1 MGKGNFFSIGRY
13 SRFSKVLLFF
23 IFLVVVI
30 SIICIYRQ
38 STIIKTQNNVKKLS
52 DNEIKN
58 MNHIWLY
65 WETPPGKTRP
75 TYIDLCYDTIKKHCS
90 KNFKV
95 HLLDEKSVYTYL
107 PKLRRDINNL
117 RIPQKA
123 DYIRLALLKKYGGI
137 WLDSDIIV
145 FSDLI
150 DYINKLKDYDFI
162 GFGCH
167 FKTCSTNPS
176 GYPKPAN
183 WALVS
188 RPNGILVTECLNKAD
203 EILKNGTKNMELPKN
218 YHILGR
224 SLLWECINKLLKTG
238 SWDYYHVPSTCIDR
252 DYDNMKWT
260 NKRALSTEFLD
271 KRCSSNLKLTPI
283 YHTAPGFPSW
293 FLKLSKDEILKSEYL
308 VSSMFRKSLN
318 N

>member
-1 MGKGNFFSIGRY
+1 MVLVNYTIISNLRNIIKCIINLMGKGNFFSIGRY

-38 STIIKTQNNVKKLS
+38 STIIKTQNNVKKIS

-150 DYINKLKDYDFI
+150 DYINNLKD
-162 GFGCH
+162 
-167 FKTCSTNPS
+167 
-176 GYPKPAN
+176 
-183 WALVS
+183 L
-188 RPNGILVTECLNKAD
+188 R
-203 EILKNGTKNMELPKN
+203 
-218 YHILGR
+218 
-224 SLLWECINKLLKTG
+224 LL
-238 SWDYYHVPSTCIDR
+238 
-252 DYDNMKWT
+252 
-260 NKRALSTEFLD
+260 
-271 KRCSSNLKLTPI
+271 
-283 YHTAPGFPSW
+283 
-293 FLKLSKDEILKSEYL
+293 
-308 VSSMFRKSLN
+308 
-318 N
+318 

>member
-123 DYIRLALLKKYGGI
+123 DYIRLALLKKWGVYG
-137 WLDSDIIV
+137 
-145 FSDLI
+145 
-150 DYINKLKDYDFI
+150 
-162 GFGCH
+162 
-167 FKTCSTNPS
+167 
-176 GYPKPAN
+176 
-183 WALVS
+183 
-188 RPNGILVTECLNKAD
+188 
-203 EILKNGTKNMELPKN
+203 
-218 YHILGR
+218 
-224 SLLWECINKLLKTG
+224 
-238 SWDYYHVPSTCIDR
+238 
-252 DYDNMKWT
+252 
-260 NKRALSTEFLD
+260 
-271 KRCSSNLKLTPI
+271 
-283 YHTAPGFPSW
+283 
-293 FLKLSKDEILKSEYL
+293 
-308 VSSMFRKSLN
+308 
-318 N
+318 

>member
-1 MGKGNFFSIGRY
+1 M
-13 SRFSKVLLFF
+13 
-23 IFLVVVI
+23 VVII

-38 STIIKTQNNVKKLS
+38 STIIQTQNNVKKLS

-150 DYINKLKDYDFI
+150 DYIN
-162 GFGCH
+162 
-167 FKTCSTNPS
+167 N
-176 GYPKPAN
+176 N
-183 WALVS
+183 
-188 RPNGILVTECLNKAD
+188 AD
-203 EILKNGTKNMELPKN
+203 EGELIKINIDGYIYEIPNYLIHKKIPNKFTKL
-218 YHILGR
+218 I
-224 SLLWECINKLLKTG
+224 I
-238 SWDYYHVPSTCIDR
+238 
-252 DYDNMKWT
+252 
-260 NKRALSTEFLD
+260 
-271 KRCSSNLKLTPI
+271 
-283 YHTAPGFPSW
+283 
-293 FLKLSKDEILKSEYL
+293 
-308 VSSMFRKSLN
+308 RKSLYFTRQVMQNKFFIPN
-318 N
+318 NLLFPKSRIILENYFN